1 MTEASSQRYSEY
13 VGDATIKVRPGVE
26 LAGALSRF
34 IAPDYRRGMGTR
46 ALEMTSIKKIAIYDV
61 LQDEDD
67 PHINGISKADL
78 SVLSRRLDERQRVVK
93 PLVSRHV
100 TAVKLIPPA
109 GLEHEGIGID
119 LRFRLV
125 IDELTRRLLA
135 KTVVLEEQDGALYT
149 HLALPRRVLQ
159 LGSDLQEARD
169 GLLTTLA
176 QQPQYV
182 EELRIDSDVLK
193 P

>member
-1 MTEASSQRYSEY
+1 MTEASSQRYPEY
-13 VGDATIKVRPGVE
+13 VGNATVKARPGEE
-26 LAGALSRF
+26 LAAAISRF
-34 IAPDYRRGMGTR
+34 ITPDYQRGIGAR
-46 ALEMTSIKKIAIYDV
+46 ALEMTSIKKIAIYNM

-67 PHINGISKADL
+67 AHMRGISKADL

-93 PLVSRHV
+93 PLVFRQV

-109 GLEHEGIGID
+109 GFEHEGIGID

-125 IDELTRRLLA
+125 VDELTRRLLA
-135 KTVVLEEQDGALYT
+135 KTTVLEEQDGALYT
-149 HLALPRRVLQ
+149 HVALPRRALQ
-159 LGSDLQEARD
+159 LGSNLQDARER
-169 GLLTTLA
+169 LLTTLA

-182 EELRIDSDVLK
+182 QELRIDSDVLK